1 LQAHPGIF
9 LPPEA
14 KEVHFFDKHCLDY
27 SLEGYSTLFRA
38 GQGKIKGEITPAYSI
53 LSPRRIRFIRAVVPR
68 VKLIFLMRNPI
79 ERAWSHALMDLATN
93 RKRSAADVGEEE
105 FLAHFYS
112 AASRWRGDYGR
123 ILANWSAVFAR
134 AQLFTGL
141 HDDLSM
147 RPCQLLTEIFAFLGV
162 STTVDFAQFP
172 YEQRIHPGPAA
183 PIPAALRRVLMQ
195 LYEEPIGAL
204 ANSFP
209 IPVERWLST
218 DT

>member
-1 LQAHPGIF
+1 
-9 LPPEA
+9 
-14 KEVHFFDKHCLDY
+14 
-27 SLEGYSTLFRA
+27 
-38 GQGKIKGEITPAYSI
+38 
-53 LSPRRIRFIRAVVPR
+53 
-68 VKLIFLMRNPI
+68 
-79 ERAWSHALMDLATN
+79 
-93 RKRSAADVGEEE
+93 
-105 FLAHFYS
+105 
-112 AASRWRGDYGR
+112 
-123 ILANWSAVFAR
+123 
-134 AQLFTGL
+134 
-141 HDDLSM
+141 M